1 MAGEKLQRYR
11 SFLLI
16 CIYFLFA
23 LWSIR
28 RALFESIRLV
38 DLAMS
43 LALSAVMV
51 KFCAVDSRCRGKTLL
66 LSFHWII
73 FFTWPISVPIYLLC
87 TRGIKGVGWV
97 VLNIILLVLVCS
109 VVFGVTGYLAWG
121 ESWLR

>member
-23 LWSIR
+23 LVSVR
-28 RALFESIRLV
+28 GALFEGIQLT
-38 DLAMS
+38 DLAIS
-43 LALSAVMV
+43 FAISAVMV
-51 KFCAVDSRCRGKTLL
+51 KFCAVDSKCRGKTLL

-87 TRGIKGVGWV
+87 SRDIKGIGWALLNV
-97 VLNIILLVLVCS
+97 VLLFLMFS
-109 VVFGVTGYLAWG
+109 VIFIVTRCLAWG
-121 ESWLR
+121 GSWLR